1 MLTAAKSA
9 PGGMR
14 ALRLREAD
22 LEIAEAT
29 AELGFRPP
37 DQLDAQLLRIHSSGG
52 PTIMK
57 IAVYEPRV
65 AGRLR
70 VYYRTELLY
79 DRETE
84 RFWLVREP
92 AAEAIVSEDEPSSR
106 LAFALLGL
114 LGGLAPATGGPGVI
128 AGS

>member
-1 MLTAAKSA
+1 
-9 PGGMR
+9 MR

-57 IAVYEPRV
+57 LAVYEPRV

-114 LGGLAPATGGPGVI
+114 LGGPGVI